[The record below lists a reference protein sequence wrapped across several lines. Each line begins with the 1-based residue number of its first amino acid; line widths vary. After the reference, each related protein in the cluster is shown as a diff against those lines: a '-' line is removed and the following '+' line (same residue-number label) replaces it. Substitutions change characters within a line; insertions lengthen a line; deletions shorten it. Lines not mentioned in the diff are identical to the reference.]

1 MLDYSN
7 ALPIRLYKGFKFPL
21 YDGPYY
27 IMYFSENSN
36 FLIDKGKLSF
46 RQLDFRNVV
55 LPNTDMPRTHL
66 TGEVIKEYRDELY
79 IANTPRNTP
88 INKNSIVDST
98 VYISEID
105 KMYSPITYQNRYGDM
120 IFKYVYRLF
129 KNAPIG
135 HKKIFF
141 YSVDLKSF
149 NSTNTTYTKSK
160 FYSFL
165 QAIKKGNIF
174 FDDLVLCIISE
185 KKVKYRIL
193 FKDKKIDYDK
203 VLYYIRNIKK

>member
-1 MLDYSN
+1 MLDYST
-7 ALPIRLYKGFKFPL
+7 ALPIRVYKGFKFPV
-21 YDGPYY
+21 DQGPYY

-46 RQLDFRNVV
+46 RQLDFRNVS

-79 IANTPRNTP
+79 IVNTPNKTP
-88 INKNSIVDST
+88 KNKNSIVDST

-105 KMYSPITYQNRYGDM
+105 KMYSPVTYQNRYGDI
-120 IFKYVYRLF
+120 IFKYIYRLF
-129 KNAPIG
+129 KNAPVG

-149 NSTNTTYTKSK
+149 KSAYTTSK
-160 FYSFL
+160 FFSFL
-165 QAIKKGNIF
+165 QAIKRGNIF
-174 FDDLVLCIISE
+174 FDDLVLCKINN
-185 KKVKYRIL
+185 KKVTYRIL
-193 FKDKKIDYDK
+193 FKDKKVDYDK
-203 VLYYIRNIKK
+203 VLYHIRNIKK